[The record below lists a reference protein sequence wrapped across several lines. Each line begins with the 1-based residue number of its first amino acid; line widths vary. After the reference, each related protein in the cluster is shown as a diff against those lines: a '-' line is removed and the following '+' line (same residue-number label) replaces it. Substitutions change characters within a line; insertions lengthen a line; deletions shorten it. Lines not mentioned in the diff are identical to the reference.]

1 MMPDTSDV
9 SFPPELSHLTKI
21 GKSSPW
27 RWWWSCQVK
36 MLLLPRGELTLPG
49 WSC

>member
-1 MMPDTSDV
+1 MMPDTINV

-21 GKSSPW
+21 GQVSPW
-27 RWWWSCQVK
+27 NWCRSDPAK

-49 WSC
+49 WSY